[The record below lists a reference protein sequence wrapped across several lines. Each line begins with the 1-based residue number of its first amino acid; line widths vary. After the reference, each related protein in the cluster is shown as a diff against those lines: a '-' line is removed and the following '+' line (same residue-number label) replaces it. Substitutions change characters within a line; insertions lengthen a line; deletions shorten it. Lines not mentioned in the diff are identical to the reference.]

1 MPIDFHSISDIGA
14 RSNQEDSE
22 QTNYSNDGLL
32 LVLADGMGG
41 HEAGEVASSLAVV
54 NFEKAFLNLSQLNAN
69 QRLIAALQSANDSI
83 SNKIDSNPKLD
94 GMGTTLLATYVN
106 GNKLEYVSVGDSPLF
121 LFRDGRLS
129 QVNDDHSMMPV
140 ILKSLREGKITEEE
154 AKNHPQRNALRS
166 VVMGEK
172 IEIIDS
178 SKSPTIVKTGDIIV
192 SCSDGLQTLT
202 NEKIEK
208 ILSLN
213 AHQPSSIITSA
224 LMDAVKKERKPKQDN
239 TTIQV
244 AKIISVKDIKGKSN
258 SSNKSSL
265 FILFLSI
272 FVIALVA
279 LALFIKFDDS
289 EVKQKSIEP
298 IKLNE
303 SESIDDSKKE
313 SNDLPI
319 FDDQSLGEQNGDEK
333 KELLKREMPSESSPV
348 KKPQKEFNQ
357 GERSNK
363 RKDKVM
369 EKTLENDKSIKDPN
383 VDKGPSDK
391 LKKIEIENPD
401 SDNNEKPESKNRLKK
416 NTPTESDIPSNNRTE
431 EQTGLGSFFGK
442 LKKRLESPPGE

>member
-14 RSNQEDSE
+14 RGNQEDSE
-22 QTNYSNDGLL
+22 KTNYSNDGLL

-54 NFEKAFLNLSQLNAN
+54 NFEKAFLNLSQLTVN

-83 SNKIDSNPKLD
+83 SNKIDSNPKFD
-94 GMGTTLLATYVN
+94 GMGTTLLATYIN
-106 GNKLEYVSVGDSPLF
+106 ANKLEYVSVGDSPLF

-166 VVMGEK
+166 VIMGEK

-178 SKSPTIVKTGDIIV
+178 SKSPTTVKTGDIIV

-208 ILSLN
+208 ILSSN
-213 AHQPSSIITSA
+213 AHHPASIITSA
-224 LMDAVKKERKPKQDN
+224 LMEAVKKERKPKQDN

-244 AKIISVKDIKGKSN
+244 AKIISVKDVKRKSN

-272 FVIALVA
+272 FVIGLMALVM
-279 LALFIKFDDS
+279 FVKFDGS
-289 EVKQKSIEP
+289 EVKQKPIEP
-298 IKLNE
+298 IKLND
-303 SESIDDSKKE
+303 SQSIDNSEKE
-313 SNDLPI
+313 LNELPI
-319 FDDQSLGEQNGDEK
+319 PDDQSLGEQRGIEQ
-333 KELLKREMPSESSPV
+333 KEFLKRKIPSEPNATQ
-348 KKPQKEFNQ
+348 KPQKEFNQ

-363 RKDKVM
+363 GKDKVE
-369 EKTLENDKSIKDPN
+369 EKTLENDKSIKDPS
-383 VDKGPSDK
+383 VGKIPSEK
-391 LKKIEIENPD
+391 LKKIETENPD
-401 SDNNEKPESKNRLKK
+401 SDSNEKPKSKKNIEK
-416 NTPTESDIPSNNRTE
+416 NTPTYEDIPSNSKTE
-431 EQTGLGSFFGK
+431 EETGFGSFLNK
-442 LKKRLESPPGE
+442 LKKRWESPSGE